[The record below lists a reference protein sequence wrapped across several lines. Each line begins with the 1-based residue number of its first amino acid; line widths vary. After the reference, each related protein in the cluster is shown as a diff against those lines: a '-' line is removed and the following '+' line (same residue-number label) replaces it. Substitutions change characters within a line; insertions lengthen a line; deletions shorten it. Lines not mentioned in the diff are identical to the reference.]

1 MRTGYGITSKI
12 APTSGAGTMG
22 PQGPIGPTGGAGS
35 SGPTGAA
42 GPKGDKGDTGATGG
56 IGAIGATGQNGLPG
70 IKGDAGA
77 QGPIGLTGPTGF
89 TGPQGNTG
97 AQGIKG
103 DTGNTGPQGI
113 QGQAGLD
120 AKRIDTY
127 NGTTDANG
135 LFTVTYATAFPTIP
149 SVQPEPLL
157 SANQTWVKVTST
169 TNGFSMR
176 LVQRAAVTLLA
187 TEVLLAAVTNVVGAS
202 VKATVIA
209 S

>member
-12 APTSGAGTMG
+12 APTNGAGSVG
-22 PQGPIGPTGGAGS
+22 PQGPVGATGPIGQTGLSGAAGSTGPAGAGGA
-35 SGPTGAA
+35 T

-56 IGAIGATGQNGLPG
+56 VGPMGATGQNGLTGP
-70 IKGDAGA
+70 

-97 AQGIKG
+97 AQGL
-103 DTGNTGPQGI
+103 P
-113 QGQAGLD
+113 GLD

-135 LFTVTYATAFPTIP
+135 LFTVVYTTAFTGIP
-149 SVQPEPLL
+149 SVQPEPPL

-169 TNGFSMR
+169 TSGFSMR

-187 TEVLLAAVTNVVGAS
+187 TEVLLAAVTNVAGAS